1 MNIYKYLPRW
11 IFLLSN
17 RGLLVSLVSIS
28 ILASVS
34 FAQDTSVKIALL
46 KYKGGGDWYANPTS
60 LPNLIKFCNKNL
72 GTNIFPDYA
81 TVEVGSEE
89 VYDYPFIH
97 LTGHGNV
104 VFSNQEAMNLRNYL
118 LAGGFLHIDD
128 NYGLDKY
135 IRREMKKVFPDIDF
149 IELPFSFPIY
159 HQKYKFTNGLPKI
172 HEHDKKPP
180 QGFGIFYEG
189 RLVCFYTYECDLGDG
204 WEDPEI
210 HNDSEPTR
218 LKALKMGA
226 NIISYVFQN

>member
-1 MNIYKYLPRW
+1 MKHL
-11 IFLLSN
+11 IFILSFTIVVFN
-17 RGLLVSLVSIS
+17 
-28 ILASVS
+28 S

-46 KYKGGGDWYANPTS
+46 KYRGGGDWYANPTS

-118 LAGGFLHIDD
+118 IAGGFLHIDD

-135 IRREMKKVFPDIDF
+135 IRREMKKVFPDIDS

-159 HQKYKFTNGLPKI
+159 HQKYEFTNGLPKI

-180 QGFGIFYEG
+180 QGFGIFYKG

-204 WEDPEI
+204 WEDHEV